1 MTTAATG
8 KFDYVVVGAGSA
20 GCALAARLSEDPA
33 CRVALLEAGGRDRDP
48 AIHIPAGIVNLI
60 GKCLREGVAV
70 VRDDERV
77 AQMGG
82 EGACARPARPA
93 GASASRARASSA
105 ST

>member
-60 GKCLREGVAV
+60 GNPKVDWAHLAEPDASR
-70 VRDDERV
+70 
-77 AQMGG
+77 GG
-82 EGACARPARPA
+82 TVDLWPA
-93 GASASRARASSA
+93 GKVLGGSS
-105 ST
+105 